1 MTSRAERLATDM
13 NVWFAA
19 VRADG
24 RPHLTPI
31 WFVYVDDHMWLCT
44 TAGAVKARLVRANPR
59 VSVAL
64 EDGNAPVTGE
74 GTAVVR
80 PVGDAPDKVRN
91 AFQAKYAW
99 DIREDPDNV
108 VIDITIAKWLSPGA
122 TIVS

>member
-1 MTSRAERLATDM
+1 MASRAERLATDA

-44 TAGAVKARLVRANPR
+44 GIDAVKARLVRANPQ

-64 EDGNAPVTGE
+64 EDGNAPVAGE
-74 GTAVVR
+74 GTAAVR
-80 PVGDAPDKVRN
+80 PVVEAPPGVRA
-91 AFQAKYAW
+91 AFLAKYQW
-99 DIREDPDNV
+99 DIAEDPGCV
-108 VIDITIAKWLSPGA
+108 LIDITITKWLSPGS
-122 TIVS
+122 TVVT